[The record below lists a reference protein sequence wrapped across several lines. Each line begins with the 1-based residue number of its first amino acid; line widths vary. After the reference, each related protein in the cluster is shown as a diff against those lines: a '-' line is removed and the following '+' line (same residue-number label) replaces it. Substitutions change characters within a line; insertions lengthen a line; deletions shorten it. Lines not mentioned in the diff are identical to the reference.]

1 MRQLSCRPSHV
12 SEEAVAQVYGHSGD
26 KWNDRADALVQLGKK
41 GERSPGVPVLG
52 PSLGSPRRGN
62 TAAKRRRTGAVIDLT

>member
-1 MRQLSCRPSHV
+1 MRHV

-41 GERSPGVPVLG
+41 GERSLGVPVLG